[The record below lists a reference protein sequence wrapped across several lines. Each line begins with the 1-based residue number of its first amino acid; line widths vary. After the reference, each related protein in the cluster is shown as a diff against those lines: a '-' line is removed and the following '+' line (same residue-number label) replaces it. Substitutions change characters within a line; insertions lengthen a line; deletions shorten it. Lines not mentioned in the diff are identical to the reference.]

1 MLTLPDVSKSNFLK
15 KLIIISLTEIFKDIL
30 PGFKIRIWSDK
41 ENEQQVSSDV
51 KDVKD
56 YEHMLVKQYKLFI
69 DYLDQC
75 IKDIYKN
82 KSGQIKNRDIVS
94 PPSFF

>member
-1 MLTLPDVSKSNFLK
+1 MLTLPDVSKSYFLK

-30 PGFKIRIWSDK
+30 PGYKIRIWSEK

-51 KDVKD
+51 RDVKD
-56 YEHMLVKQYKLFI
+56 YEHTLVKQYKFFS
-69 DYLDQC
+69 DYLDQS

-82 KSGQIKNRDIVS
+82 KSGIIKNHDIVS
-94 PPSFF
+94 VTFSV

>member
-1 MLTLPDVSKSNFLK
+1 MLTLPDVSKSYFLK

-30 PGFKIRIWSDK
+30 PGYKIRIWPEK

-51 KDVKD
+51 RDVKD
-56 YEHMLVKQYKLFI
+56 YEHTLVKQYKFFI
-69 DYLDQC
+69 DYLDQS

-82 KSGQIKNRDIVS
+82 KSGIIKNHDIVS
-94 PPSFF
+94 VTFSV